1 MDHDQQ
7 PDDGMDGD
15 QTEDTDTES
24 VPLAPTVAAVPPTEP
39 ALVELEPAETPDSDL
54 LLSFTAK
61 FAVGEDSAP
70 KLEGDQ
76 HTDKDGGVWRL
87 NLFPYGNVGRAKE
100 AGFVSV
106 FLECVSVQDQMP
118 GQIVNAQF
126 DLILKNVHTGKHVQL
141 KPTQAHRF
149 SR

>member
-1 MDHDQQ
+1 MDHNQ
-7 PDDGMDGD
+7 PDVGMDGD

-24 VPLAPTVAAVPPTEP
+24 VPLAPTVAAVAPTEP
-39 ALVELEPAETPDSDL
+39 ALVEHEPAETPDSDL

-106 FLECVSVQDQMP
+106 FLECVSVLDQMP

>member
-1 MDHDQQ
+1 MA
-7 PDDGMDGD
+7 
-15 QTEDTDTES
+15 TRRKTL
-24 VPLAPTVAAVPPTEP
+24 PLAPTVAAVPPTEP

-70 KLEGDQ
+70 TQEGDP

-87 NLFPYGNVGRAKE
+87 NLFPYGNVGYAKE

-106 FLECVSVQDQMP
+106 FLECVSVQSVADWQS
-118 GQIVNAQF
+118 VNAQF
-126 DLILKNVHTGKHVQL
+126 DLILKNVNTGKHVQL
-141 KPTQAHRF
+141 KATEPHRF
-149 SR
+149 NR